1 MIVSPENSVPVV
13 ELQTTGHWRTVN
25 TGAETDGRGKQWSP
39 VCCVLPALVLGGG
52 ESLPGVGVGREDD
65 RDVCGDI
72 DDAVLGL
79 NAHPT
84 QLDVLRVSRAHLCVV
99 LHRKQ

>member
-13 ELQTTGHWRTVN
+13 ELQTSGYWRTVN
-25 TGAETDGRGKQWSP
+25 TGPETDGGERQWSP
-39 VCCVLPALVLGGG
+39 VCCHLPAPVLRGG

-65 RDVCGDI
+65 CDICGDI

-79 NAHPT
+79 NAHAT
-84 QLDVLRVSRAHLCVV
+84 QLDVLRVGRAHLCVV
-99 LHRKQ
+99 LHHKQ